1 MHTRESQHD
10 RPQATLHRADEVTFA
25 PAGAAWYILC
35 MIARLHS
42 VAFAGIEALPVEVEV
57 DVSRRGFA
65 SAIIVGLPDA
75 AIKES
80 IERVRSALQSAGY
93 EFPRHKVV
101 VNLAPADIRKE
112 GPAFDLAIALGMLL
126 ANEDIVAD
134 KQKDYLVTG
143 ELALDGRIRPVKGAL
158 SAALL
163 AKDNGFRGI
172 IVPEANAAEAAVV
185 EGLDVIKVDSL
196 TEAAGFLTGGSP
208 IDPMVVDLDQVLEEA
223 SRYDCDFGDVRGQEH
238 VKRAITIAAAGGHNL
253 LLIGP
258 PGSGK
263 TMLAKRMPTIL
274 PRLTL
279 EESLETTRIHS
290 VSGELKPGRSL
301 LATRPVRSP
310 HHSASIPALVGG
322 GTIPQAGEVSL
333 AHYGVLFLD
342 EFPEFNRTALES
354 LRQPLEDAQV
364 TIARAHA
371 TVTFPASFI
380 LIAAMNPCPCGYFTD
395 PRRPCKC
402 NPLQIDKYLSRIS
415 GPLIDRID
423 IHIEVPAVPY
433 NELRSNRDGTP
444 SAEMRE
450 QVARV
455 RELQR
460 TRFADRPTTTN
471 SRMSGRLLREH
482 CQLDDA
488 GERVLRQAITE
499 LGLSARAH
507 DKILRVSR
515 TIADLAESESI
526 VADHVLEAVQYR
538 RLDRQL

>member
-1 MHTRESQHD
+1 
-10 RPQATLHRADEVTFA
+10 
-25 PAGAAWYILC
+25 

-42 VAFAGIEALPVEVEV
+42 VAFAGIEALSVEIEV

-80 IERVRSALQSAGY
+80 IERIRSALQSTGY

-112 GPAFDLAIALGMLL
+112 GPAFDLAIALGILL
-126 ANEDIVAD
+126 ANGDIVAD
-134 KQKDYLVTG
+134 NQKDYLVAG
-143 ELALDGRIRPVKGAL
+143 ELALDGRIRPVKGVL

-163 AKDNGFRGI
+163 AKEHGFRGI
-172 IVPEANAAEAAVV
+172 IVPEANAPEAAVV

-196 TEAAGFLTGGSP
+196 TEATGFLTGELP
-208 IDPMVVDLDQVLEEA
+208 IDPEVMDLDHVLDEA

-238 VKRAITIAAAGGHNL
+238 VKRALTIAAAGGHNL

-290 VSGELKPGRSL
+290 VSGELKPGSAL
-301 LATRPVRSP
+301 LATRPVRAP

-395 PRRPCKC
+395 PRRSCKC

-433 NELRSNRDGTP
+433 NELRSDRDGTP

-455 RELQR
+455 RSLQR
-460 TRFADRPTTTN
+460 ARFADRPTTTN

-482 CQLDDA
+482 CKLDDA

-507 DKILRVSR
+507 DKILRVGR
-515 TIADLAESESI
+515 TIADLAECESL